1 MTPKPNQRGYFL
13 ISLDFELYWGVRDCK
28 PLDSCRERMEKV
40 REVVRRMI
48 ALFSEYEVKATF
60 ATVGMLMAESK
71 DELLDFVPDNKPLY
85 DATHL
90 SPYNGYLGQ
99 MPETDMHLHFA
110 PDLVE
115 AIQKSPGLE
124 IGSHTFSHYYCLAD
138 GQDAASFED
147 DLRSHL
153 KLAEKRGIKLK
164 SLVFPRNQYN
174 KAYLDICR
182 KLGIEVFRGNE
193 SSWIYSAR
201 NDEQETPLRRA
212 IRLTDAY
219 LNISGHHT
227 YKPGEMVEQGLFN
240 FPSSRFLRPAR
251 PINPVLEGLRLRR
264 ITRAMD
270 YAAKHG
276 EVFHLWWH
284 PHNFSENTEANF
296 AFLER
301 ILQHYQAL
309 HAKYDFESLNMGELA
324 ARLQPEYA

>member
-1 MTPKPNQRGYFL
+1 MTLRPNQRGYFL

-28 PLDSCRERMEKV
+28 PLESCRERMERV
-40 REVVRRMI
+40 RNIVTRMI

-60 ATVGMLMAESK
+60 ATVGMLMAQSK
-71 DELLDFVPDNKPLY
+71 EELLDFVPEKKPLY

-90 SPYNGYLGQ
+90 SPYNGYLGE
-99 MPETDMHLHFA
+99 MPETDTHLHFA
-110 PDLVE
+110 PDLVK
-115 AIQKSPGLE
+115 AIQQTPGME
-124 IGSHTFSHYYCLAD
+124 IGSHTFSHYYCLAN
-138 GQDAASFED
+138 GQDADSFED

-153 KLAEKRGIKLK
+153 RLAEKRGIKLK

-219 LNISGHHT
+219 LNLSGHHT
-227 YKPGEMVEQGLFN
+227 YKPRGMVENGLFN

-251 PINPVLEGLRLRR
+251 PINPLLEGLRLRR
-264 ITRAMD
+264 ITRAMNH
-270 YAAKHG
+270 AAKHG

-284 PHNFSENTEANF
+284 PHNFSENTDANF
-296 AFLER
+296 AFLKR

-309 HAKYDFESLNMGELA
+309 HAKYGFESVNMGELA
-324 ARLQPEYA
+324 AHLQPEFS